1 MREHRMPLNNDG
13 DVVEL
18 VRPDGTPVHRVNYR
32 REEAQSGQASAS
44 GDDAGSRRGTTTK
57 SQVNS

>member
-1 MREHRMPLNNDG
+1 MPLNNDG